1 MIITSTSNLQLVCQ
15 FTAAGRFVFLYN
27 SRLVAYFQEN
37 DAIATVDIVGG
48 TVKDL
53 KPLPRKNWDG
63 IKIDASDRDGGN
75 GTSGN
80 FGLYF

>member
-1 MIITSTSNLQLVCQ
+1 MCFVIIT
-15 FTAAGRFVFLYN
+15 
-27 SRLVAYFQEN
+27 AYFQEN

-53 KPLPRKNWDG
+53 KPLPRKKWDG

-80 FGLYF
+80 FEPLVLNGSGPKDGPRL